1 MGAWGYGLFQSDQE
15 LDTMDEISSE
25 ASKLANDP
33 DFTFWYPE
41 NKDEVVTKLNAGL
54 FHQLLEKFQNIEN
67 IDLLQ
72 GHWIGFSESLR
83 SIGFDQLLSLELLE
97 VGTSG
102 EEIVRL
108 LDEDSDI
115 NFVWGWDP
123 KRSELCDYV
132 RQKTS
137 TNPYIEF

>member
-1 MGAWGYGLFQSDQE
+1 M
-15 LDTMDEISSE
+15 I
-25 ASKLANDP
+25 SKL
-33 DFTFWYPE
+33 
-41 NKDEVVTKLNAGL
+41 
-54 FHQLLEKFQNIEN
+54 QNLRSFALTGIDINCNMLVQWLRSSSASIARIRLEN